1 MFKRNFFKIYVL
13 LWFIT
18 GCKISYKTYEFEK
31 APEILKPDYSKSES
45 WAVIPGKIPNLISDF
60 YDKNNEMKDAD
71 VFYIYPTLIDGKD
84 LKAWNSDIWDRH
96 IRNDVLNRPVKYQA
110 SAWIES
116 GNLYVPYYRQA
127 HLRVF
132 NKKFEN
138 DGKKALDLAYNDL
151 RDAFIYFIENYNNGR
166 PFIIASHSQGTL
178 HAKRLISEFIDGKK
192 IQKKLIAAYLVGW
205 KVDPDE
211 FDNLKPM
218 SSPDEI
224 GGFVAWNTYKINK
237 YPRKNTYE
245 EYFRGGVTS
254 NPITWDKSTVTDKSL
269 HKGLLYRDLKVF
281 PKSLSI
287 KVIDGMVWS
296 TVPNLPGKLFF
307 SAIKDYHFADINLFW
322 VDIQKNAKLRVK
334 QWFLK
339 NNY

>member
-1 MFKRNFFKIYVL
+1 M
-13 LWFIT
+13 
-18 GCKISYKTYEFEK
+18 
-31 APEILKPDYSKSES
+31 
-45 WAVIPGKIPNLISDF
+45 
-60 YDKNNEMKDAD
+60 
-71 VFYIYPTLIDGKD
+71 
-84 LKAWNSDIWDRH
+84 KAWNSDIWDRH

-132 NKKFEN
+132 NKKFEA
-138 DGKKALDLAYNDL
+138 DGKKALDLAYKDL
-151 RDAFIYFIENYNNGR
+151 RDAFIYFIENHNNGR

-178 HAKRLISEFIDGKK
+178 HATRLISEFIDGKK

-205 KVDPDE
+205 KVDPNE
-211 FDNLKPM
+211 FNYLKPM

-254 NPITWDKSTVTDKSL
+254 NPITWDKSIETDKSL
-269 HKGLLYRDLKVF
+269 HKGLLYRNLKIF
-281 PKSLSI
+281 PKSLNI
-287 KVIDGMVWS
+287 KLIDGMVWS

-307 SAIKDYHFADINLFW
+307 STIKDYHFADINLFW
-322 VDIQKNAKLRVK
+322 VDIKENAKLRVK

>member
-18 GCKISYKTYEFEK
+18 GCKISYKTYEFEN

-45 WAVIPGKIPNLISDF
+45 WAVIPEKIPNLISDF
-60 YDKNNEMKDAD
+60 YDKKNEMKDAD
-71 VFYIYPTLIDGKD
+71 VFFIYPTLIDGKD

-110 SAWIES
+110 SAWIDS

-132 NKKFEN
+132 NKKFEA
-138 DGKKALDLAYNDL
+138 DGKKALDIAYKDL

-224 GGFVAWNTYKINK
+224 GGFVAWNTYKFNK

-254 NPITWDKSTVTDKSL
+254 NPITWDKSTETDKSL
-269 HKGLLYRDLKVF
+269 HEGLLYRNLKIF

-287 KVIDGMVWS
+287 KVVDGMVWS
-296 TVPNLPGKLFF
+296 TVPNLPGKLLF
-307 SAIKDYHFADINLFW
+307 STIKDYHFADINLFW

>member
-1 MFKRNFFKIYVL
+1 MHSFIL
-13 LWFIT
+13 LIIT
-18 GCKISYKTYEFEK
+18 I
-31 APEILKPDYSKSES
+31 I
-45 WAVIPGKIPNLISDF
+45 
-60 YDKNNEMKDAD
+60 
-71 VFYIYPTLIDGKD
+71 
-84 LKAWNSDIWDRH
+84 
-96 IRNDVLNRPVKYQA
+96 
-110 SAWIES
+110 
-116 GNLYVPYYRQA
+116 
-127 HLRVF
+127 
-132 NKKFEN
+132 
-138 DGKKALDLAYNDL
+138 
-151 RDAFIYFIENYNNGR
+151 GR

-218 SSPDEI
+218 SSPNEI

-254 NPITWDKSTVTDKSL
+254 NPITWDKSTETDKSL
-269 HKGLLYRDLKVF
+269 HKGLLYSNLKIF
-281 PKSLSI
+281 PRSLSI
-287 KVIDGMVWS
+287 KVIDGMIWS

-307 SAIKDYHFADINLFW
+307 STIKDYHFADINLFW

-334 QWFLK
+334 EWFKKIDNILIFIKFIFKLNTMASSNKSRRKFIK
-339 NNY
+339 NSALASSLFIVPRHVLVAQAIPRQVIGLI